1 MTKNIYRTCI
11 RMSQKE
17 YAMFRKKSKAAGM
30 TMNKYLMEQLEE
42 KRPWMNREP
51 ESTEL
56 AEYLNRVGKE
66 INVIARDFNSG
77 FGTGE
82 QLNQA
87 VELLKEVY
95 THAWEVREK
104 GYIQAS

>member
-1 MTKNIYRTCI
+1 MTKKIYRTCI

-17 YAMFRKKSKAAGM
+17 YTMLRKKSKAAEM

-51 ESTEL
+51 ESMEL
-56 AEYLNRVGKE
+56 ADHLNRVGKE
-66 INVIARDFNSG
+66 INVIARKFNSG
-77 FGTGE
+77 FGTAE

-87 VELLKEVY
+87 VSILKEVY
-95 THAWEVREK
+95 VHACEVRKK
-104 GYIQAS
+104 GYPQAS

>member
-1 MTKNIYRTCI
+1 MTKKIYRTCI

-17 YAMFRKKSKAAGM
+17 YAMLRKKSIAAGM
-30 TMNKYLMEQLEE
+30 TMNKYLMQQLEE

-51 ESTEL
+51 ESMEL
-56 AEYLNRVGKE
+56 AEHLNRVGRE
-66 INVIARDFNSG
+66 INIIARDYNSG
-77 FGTGE
+77 FGTAE

-95 THAWEVREK
+95 THAYEVREK
-104 GYIQAS
+104 GYLQAS

>member
-1 MTKNIYRTCI
+1 MTKKIYRTCI

-17 YAMFRKKSKAAGM
+17 YAMLRKKSKVAGM

-42 KRPWMNREP
+42 KRPWINREL
-51 ESTEL
+51 ESMEL
-56 AEYLNRVGKE
+56 AEHLNRVGRE

-77 FGTGE
+77 FGTAE

-95 THAWEVREK
+95 THACEVREK
-104 GYIQAS
+104 GCLQAS

>member
-1 MTKNIYRTCI
+1 MTKKIYRTCI

-17 YAMFRKKSKAAGM
+17 YAMLRKKSRAAGL
-30 TMNKYLMEQLEE
+30 TMNKYLMQQLEE
-42 KRPWMNREP
+42 KRPWMNRES
-51 ESTEL
+51 ESMEL
-56 AEYLNRVGKE
+56 AEHLNRVGRE

-77 FGTGE
+77 FGTAE

-95 THAWEVREK
+95 THAYEVRKK
-104 GYIQAS
+104 GYLQPS

>member
-1 MTKNIYRTCI
+1 MTKKIYRTCI

-17 YAMFRKKSKAAGM
+17 YTTLRKKSRTAGL
-30 TMNKYLMEQLEE
+30 TMNKYLMQQLEE

-51 ESTEL
+51 ESMEL
-56 AEYLNRVGKE
+56 AEHLNRIGKE

-77 FGTGE
+77 FGTAE

-87 VELLKEVY
+87 VSLLKEVY
-95 THAWEVREK
+95 AHACKVREK
-104 GYIQAS
+104 GYLQAS